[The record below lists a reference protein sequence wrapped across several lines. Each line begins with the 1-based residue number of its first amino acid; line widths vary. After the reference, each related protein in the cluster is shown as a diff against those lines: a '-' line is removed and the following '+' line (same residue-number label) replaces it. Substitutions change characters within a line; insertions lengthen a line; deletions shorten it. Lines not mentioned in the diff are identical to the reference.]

1 MRQQQ
6 KLVAEL
12 YQGLQALVDA
22 AFPKTCSKCG
32 TSYPNLEAFL
42 AGTYSTISSSGL
54 KETEPGR
61 NRPVV
66 ELYRNCHCGATLME
80 FFQDRRDDSEAGVL
94 VRAKFAKLLDLLQ
107 HTGLS
112 LATLRAELLLLLR
125 GEQSEIFS
133 LLGLN
138 IDVRH

>member
-1 MRQQQ
+1 MKNQQ
-6 KLVAEL
+6 KLATEL

-32 TSYPNLEAFL
+32 TSYPNLQAFL
-42 AGTYSTISSSGL
+42 QGTYSTISSSGL
-54 KETEPGR
+54 KETEAGR
-61 NRPVV
+61 NQPVV
-66 ELYRNCHCGATLME
+66 ELYRNCHCGATMME
-80 FFQDRRDDSEAGVL
+80 FFHDRRDDSESGVL
-94 VRAKFAKLLDLLQ
+94 VRAKFAQLLDMLQ

-112 LATLRAELLLLLR
+112 LTTLRAELMLLLR

-138 IDVRH
+138 IDFRH

>member
-32 TSYPNLEAFL
+32 TSYPNLETFL
-42 AGTYSTISSSGL
+42 GGTYSTISSSGL

-80 FFQDRRDDSEAGVL
+80 FFKDRRDDSEAGVL

-112 LATLRAELLLLLR
+112 LATLRAELLLLMR